1 MMRRPPKFVKAYI
14 DRHGHARFYFRRTGF
29 KRATLPGLPW
39 SPQFMEAYQA
49 AMSGEPPKRTTI
61 IAPKAKQGGFA
72 ALAASYF
79 ASTTFLALKP
89 ITKSRYNNAIERLCK
104 STDKNGTMIGTL
116 GAATLRREHV
126 VALMTAKAELP
137 DRANLLRRVL
147 RALMQHAIE
156 IGMRD
161 DDPTRDVKA
170 IKRKNA
176 DGYHSVTDAEIAQ
189 FEARHPVG
197 SKARLAL
204 ALLLY
209 TGQRR
214 SDVVT
219 MGRQHIDKRTG
230 AIHVKQFKTGVELT
244 IPVHQDLQAIIDAT
258 PSEHLTFL
266 TTEFGKPFTAEVFG
280 QWFRQR
286 CTEADLPHCSAHGLR
301 KAAARLLAE
310 AGCTA
315 NEIASITGHA
325 SLREVQRY
333 TKAAD
338 QTRLAEAAMNKM
350 RTSAVYPDPRV
361 DKKRKK

>member
-1 MMRRPPKFVKAYI
+1 VKGYI
-14 DRHGHARFYFRRTGF
+14 DRHGHPRFYFRRTGF
-29 KRATLPGLPW
+29 KAVALPGLPW
-39 SPQFMEAYQA
+39 SPQFMDAYQA
-49 AMSGEPPKRTTI
+49 AMAGQPPQVI
-61 IAPKAKQGGFA
+61 VASKAKQGSFA

-79 ASTTFLALKP
+79 ASTTYLALKP
-89 ITKSRYNNAIERLCK
+89 KTKGIYNNAIERLCK
-104 STDKNGTMIGTL
+104 STDKNGTAIGTL

-126 VALMTAKAELP
+126 MALMAARAEKP

-147 RALMQHAIE
+147 RALMQHAVE
-156 IGMRD
+156 IGLRD
-161 DDPTRDVKA
+161 NDPTRDVKA

-176 DGYHSVTDAEIAQ
+176 DGFHSWTDAEIAQ
-189 FEARHPVG
+189 FEAGHPVG
-197 SKARLAL
+197 TKPRLAL

-219 MGRQHIDKRTG
+219 MGKQHIDKNG
-230 AIHVKQFKTGVELT
+230 AIHVRQFKTGVALT
-244 IPVHQDLQAIIDAT
+244 IPVHADLQAIIDAT

-266 TTEFGKPFTAEVFG
+266 TTTSGKPFTAEGFG
-280 QWFRQR
+280 QWFREQ
-286 CTEADLPHCSAHGLR
+286 CNKAGLPHCSAHGLR

-315 NEIASITGHA
+315 NEIAAITGHA

-338 QTRLAEAAMNKM
+338 QTRLAVAATNKM
-350 RTSAVYPDPRV
+350 RTPSVYPAQKV
-361 DKKRKK
+361 DKGRKS